1 MSKQFHKFRVGDLVW
16 PRRRGAFNV
25 FRLEGSPGLADAYL
39 DGSIVPGD
47 VGVVLDQ
54 VLTWPNDLVEHLVV
68 LIGDKQH
75 NVFLEFVR
83 HLPEEYTSYDVQNR

>member
-25 FRLEGSPGLADAYL
+25 FRFEGGPVDPDYII
-39 DGSIVPGD
+39 GSIVPGD

-75 NVFLEFVR
+75 NVFLEFAR
-83 HLPEEYTSYDVQNR
+83 RLPEEYISYDVQNR

>member
-1 MSKQFHKFRVGDLVW
+1 MSKFSVGDLVW

-25 FRLEGSPGLADAYL
+25 FRLAGGPVNGWAQSWM
-39 DGSIVPGD
+39 VPGD

-54 VLTWPNDLVEHLVV
+54 VKTWPKDLVEHLVV

-75 NVFLEFVR
+75 NVFLEFAR
-83 HLPEEYTSYDVQNR
+83 HLPEECISYDVQNR